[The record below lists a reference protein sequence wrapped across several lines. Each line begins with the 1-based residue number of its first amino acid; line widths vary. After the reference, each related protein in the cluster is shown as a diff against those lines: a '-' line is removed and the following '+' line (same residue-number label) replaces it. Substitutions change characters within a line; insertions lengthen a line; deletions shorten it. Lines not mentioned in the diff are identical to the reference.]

1 MIGPVGR
8 GTIALVESPVQL
20 LHVLEWTH
28 ARQTAEDT
36 RIIVL
41 PPTDRISRDQLRAM
55 GEFAEEEGIPV
66 EWYDPRSSAWAGVRT
81 LATLRPSLVASA
93 RLVVGDPFS
102 GLIHTMLPVVRAR
115 DIVVIDDGTATMEF
129 VNQLAAGV
137 PLTRWDAPPAGR
149 RAMLRR
155 PLVEHA
161 RGFFTPGRGRRVDLF
176 TVMPVAQL
184 PGLEVETHCYDWTR
198 RRFGPPRILPG
209 TDLVGTSLVESGVV
223 EAEAYLDGVTELAA
237 TPGASGRY
245 FAHRREDPA
254 KLRRL
259 AQRSGLEI
267 VRPTVPLEIEL
278 RRGPVGR
285 RVVSF
290 PSSVGY
296 TLPLV
301 LAEVP
306 TAVTVL
312 DVVPAWIRRDVG
324 HSARGFL
331 GHVAEQARR
340 GAVTSAPGG
349 AVTSAPGP
357 VRMRRPRPAL
367 G

>member
-1 MIGPVGR
+1 MIDRVGR

-20 LHVLEWTH
+20 LHVLEWAH

-36 RIIVL
+36 RLIVL
-41 PPTDRISRDQLRAM
+41 PPTDQTSRDQLRVM

-66 EWYDPRSSAWAGVRT
+66 EWYGPRASALAGMRT
-81 LATLRPSLVASA
+81 LAALRPSLVAAS

-102 GLIHTMLPVVRAR
+102 GLIQTMLPAVGAR

-129 VNQLAAGV
+129 VSQLAAGV
-137 PLTRWDAPPAGR
+137 PLTRWDAHPAGR
-149 RAMLRR
+149 RALLRR

-161 RGFFTPGRGRRVDLF
+161 RRFFTPGRARRVDVF
-176 TVMPVAQL
+176 TVMPVAPM
-184 PGLEVETHCYDWTR
+184 PGLGIEMHGYDWTR
-198 RRFGPPRILPG
+198 RRFGPPRIMPG

-245 FAHRREDPA
+245 FAHRREDPV

-267 VRPTVPLEIEL
+267 VRPAVPLEIEL

-312 DVVPAWIRRDVG
+312 DVVPTWIRHDVG
-324 HSARGFL
+324 HNARGFL
-331 GHVAEQARR
+331 SHVAEQARR
-340 GAVTSAPGG
+340 RSLASTPS
-349 AVTSAPGP
+349 S
-357 VRMRRPRPAL
+357 VRMRRPRPAW